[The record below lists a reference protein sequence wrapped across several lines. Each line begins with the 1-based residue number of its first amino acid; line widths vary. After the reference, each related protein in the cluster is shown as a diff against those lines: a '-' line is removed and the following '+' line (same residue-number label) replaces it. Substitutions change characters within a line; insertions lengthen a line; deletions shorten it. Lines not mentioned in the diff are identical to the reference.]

1 MGFLAKLF
9 GKRLVDDVDFK
20 ALLESGS
27 RVIDVRNVGEYKEG
41 HGKNALN
48 FPLTTLSQNMNT
60 LKSLNG
66 PLIVVCKSG
75 NRSQSAVKKLRK
87 NGIEAYN
94 AGAWNNI

>member
-9 GKRLVDDVDFK
+9 GNKLVDDVDFK

-48 FPLTTLSQNMNT
+48 FPLTISTPKRILSESVRFEHGGPRTKPGLITN
-60 LKSLNG
+60 KSQLF
-66 PLIVVCKSG
+66 
-75 NRSQSAVKKLRK
+75 
-87 NGIEAYN
+87 
-94 AGAWNNI
+94 